1 MLASPLVCTIPLPC
15 TFPLPGALLLPSPL
29 LLPRNCLLPRTLRL
43 FLLSLLGPLLRL
55 LFLRLLGGLLLRLLF
70 LRLLGSLLLLLWLL
84 RLLGSLLLRL
94 RLLSL
99 LRPRLLLRLRLLSLL
114 RSRLLLRLRLLSLL
128 RPRLL
133 LRLRLLSLLR
143 PRLLLRSLLLRL
155 LGALL
160 LRLRLLSLLRPR
172 LLLRSLLL
180 RLLGA
185 LLLRLLRLC
194 LWALFFFLLRV
205 RRDKRSEKQKQGNGV
220 GKSNE
225 LHSDSLLKLPIG
237 CARRRP
243 VRLSSVPP
251 LARPP
256 LWPWSSAS
264 SHPGGQAENRAGTTL
279 APPST
284 ASLHGTYAPQP
295 RPDFHLAPALVL
307 LVEDEPSL
315 PISDREELVVR
326 RFPISWFRE
335 PRILSS
341 VGQAS
346 RSDS

>member
-1 MLASPLVCTIPLPC
+1 MLTPEIEIKAGLRNIGSAIASTLSPVAMLASPLVCTIPLPC

-99 LRPRLLLRLRLLSLL
+99 LRPRLLLRLRVLSLL

-128 RPRLL
+128 RPR
-133 LRLRLLSLLR
+133 
-143 PRLLLRSLLLRL
+143 
-155 LGALL
+155 LL

>member
-128 RPRLL
+128 RPR
-133 LRLRLLSLLR
+133 
-143 PRLLLRSLLLRL
+143 
-155 LGALL
+155 LL